1 MNRQQMNAPL
11 FPTSFSECL
20 ARRAVEAL
28 CESTLMEWRSNL
40 EQCYDYDDAEMDGE
54 GSIDLLRPRVKS
66 APEARKPQGLPSLV
80 ADPPAAQDMSSAEIA
95 QLYATGEDPWACT
108 DLDVSPLWAIKPRPA
123 AVLAVLLFCA
133 TLKDEHMLDKMARP
147 GGIALVV
154 CPQDGMRS
162 VLPSVLPE
170 LVKHWK
176 ANQMTDVGAQ
186 VATLHEETGTSP
198 SERNRNI
205 DKFRRSIEK
214 SLRQHEAV
222 LAVSSSRHSLS
233 DEQLSLVRQVLDWP
247 SISPTSIIEILRY
260 THSNTQQLAEKE
272 LLKRLPDATA
282 LRQLAP
288 VQIDSAFEETTTLRV
303 ADRLAEIALAREGA
317 PRVTLQ
323 SVKGL
328 GATAA
333 PLERML
339 DDLALWQKGGVAWSD
354 VTRSALFFGPPG
366 TGKTLL
372 ATALAGSAGVPLVAT
387 SYADCQKTGHQGD
400 MLAALSGAFDRAA
413 LAAPAVLFI
422 DELDSFSTRTS
433 GGHND
438 NYSRGVV
445 NGLLEQINRANE
457 VEGLIILAATN
468 HLDDVDP
475 AVTRSGRFDLKL
487 QVLMPDLCGIEAIL
501 AAKIGDRATS
511 KLNLRAIAERLLG
524 EPGATAE
531 ALSRDALGRAR
542 AERQDLQQE
551 HLEAAADALVLPLDE
566 TLLHRI
572 AIHEA
577 GHVLVALHG
586 PLPLPKRVWVT
597 PRGGGVE
604 PAHLS
609 TVTPEL
615 AEAQLQMLLAGR
627 AAEALLLEQPSN
639 GAGLG
644 SASDLAQAMR
654 LAAAIELQWAFGQ
667 SGLIWHDL
675 SKVDVQALP
684 TKVQQRIHA
693 HIERANKAAHK
704 MLLQNVD
711 HLKNIASALT
721 QRRELHQDDLER
733 LTKGIAGDTHRAA
746 ACPCSVPI
754 STA

>member
-11 FPTSFSECL
+11 FPTSFSQCL
-20 ARRAVEAL
+20 ARRAVAAL

-54 GSIDLLRPRVKS
+54 GNIDLLRPRVKS
-66 APEARKPQGLPSLV
+66 APELRDLRQSGSVGA
-80 ADPPAAQDMSSAEIA
+80 PPAAENMTSAEIE
-95 QLYATGEDPWACT
+95 QLYATGEDPWACSE
-108 DLDVSPLWAIKPRPA
+108 LDVSPLWDIKPKPA
-123 AVLAVLLFCA
+123 AILAVLLLCA
-133 TLKDEHMLDKMARP
+133 ALKDEHMVDKMAHP
-147 GGIALVV
+147 GGITLLV
-154 CPQDGMRS
+154 CPPDGMRS
-162 VLPSVLPE
+162 VLPGVLPD

-176 ANQMTDVGAQ
+176 ADQLTLAGTQ
-186 VATLHEETGTSP
+186 IATLHEETSASP
-198 SERNRNI
+198 SEKNRSI
-205 DKFRRSIEK
+205 DKFRRLIDK
-214 SLRQHEAV
+214 RLRQHEAV
-222 LAVSSSRHSLS
+222 LAVSSSKHSLS
-233 DEQLSLVRQVLDWP
+233 GEQLSLVRQVLNWP
-247 SISPTSIIEILRY
+247 SVSPTAIIETLRY
-260 THSNTQQLAEKE
+260 THSNTQQLAENE

-282 LRQLAP
+282 LRRLAP
-288 VQIDSAFEETTTLRV
+288 VQIDAAFEEATTLRV
-303 ADRLAEIALAREGA
+303 ADRLTEIMHAHGGTLQ
-317 PRVTLQ
+317 VTLH

-328 GATAA
+328 GTTVAA
-333 PLERML
+333 LQRMV
-339 DDLALWQKGGVAWSD
+339 DDLALWQEGRVAWSD
-354 VTRSALFFGPPG
+354 LTHSALFFGPPG

-387 SYADCQKTGHQGD
+387 SYADCQKAGHQGD
-400 MLAALSGAFDRAA
+400 MLAALSGAFERAA
-413 LAAPAVLFI
+413 QAVPAVLFI

-487 QVLMPDLCGIEAIL
+487 QIPMPDLSGIEAIL
-501 AAKIGDRATS
+501 ATKIGDRATS
-511 KLNLRAIAERLLG
+511 KLNLRAVAERLLG

-531 ALSRDALGRAR
+531 ALIRDALGRAR
-542 AERQDLQQE
+542 AERQDLRQE
-551 HLEAAADALVLPLDE
+551 HLEAAADALVFPSDE

-597 PRGGGVE
+597 PQGGGVE
-604 PAHLS
+604 SAHLS
-609 TVTPEL
+609 TVTPKL

-644 SASDLAQAMR
+644 TASDLAQATR

-667 SGLIWHDL
+667 SGLIWHDIGG
-675 SKVDVQALP
+675 VDLQALP
-684 TKVQQRIHA
+684 SKVQQQIHS
-693 HIERANKAAHK
+693 HIERASKAAHG
-704 MLLQNVD
+704 MLAQNLD
-711 HLKNIASALT
+711 HLKHIASELV
-721 QRRELHQDDLER
+721 QSRELHQDDLER
-733 LTKGIAGDTHRAA
+733 LAKRISGNIHGDA
-746 ACPCSVPI
+746 ACPCLPPI